1 MLRYYQKALKELEK
15 SSDKHEAMGKKH
27 QAMDEVEGLHYEQV
41 VNGQT
46 SVNKGKRKKSDLEE
60 SYDTHVTKRDSELK
74 KKKKRKKSREDW
86 RAIEAETRHDNVDA
100 NEVRKREKK
109 KKKKKRLESE
119 FNAGNSNGLES
130 LSPQFNEARTDP
142 PVMSNNKEK
151 KRKRKRECLTEFSEG
166 TVKKFKHSAKTSKSQ
181 KHRDRETPD
190 KMRDSNFSFN
200 GRIDLHASISVESSN
215 LIPTTNTCTCASSFE
230 IPISPRSSPQ
240 ASTHVYKKSLQS
252 GKDSAKED
260 QKLTTRKK
268 RPKDLTST
276 KALHV
281 SADDTLNSNDNGT
294 EVVRERA
301 EPTLTMDKAK
311 LREAVKIS
319 NKIHETWTLSK
330 QRLQALAEEGKCYS
344 K

>member
-27 QAMDEVEGLHYEQV
+27 QAMNEVEEPHNEQI

-46 SVNKGKRKKSDLEE
+46 SVNKRKRKQSDLEE
-60 SYDTHVTKRDSELK
+60 SYDTHVTKRDGELK
-74 KKKKRKKSREDW
+74 KKKERKKLREDW
-86 RAIEAETRHDNVDA
+86 TAIEAETRHDNVDA

-109 KKKKKRLESE
+109 KKKKRLESD
-119 FNAGNSNGLES
+119 FNAGKSNGLENF
-130 LSPQFNEARTDP
+130 SPQFNESRTDP

-151 KRKRKRECLTEFSEG
+151 KRKRECLAEFSEG

-181 KHRDRETPD
+181 KHRDRETAD

-200 GRIDLHASISVESSN
+200 GKIDLHAPISVESSN
-215 LIPTTNTCTCASSFE
+215 LIPTTNTCTCASSSE
-230 IPISPRSSPQ
+230 KPVSPRSSPQ
-240 ASTHVYKKSLQS
+240 SSTHVYNKSLQS
-252 GKDSAKED
+252 GKDSAKEN
-260 QKLTTRKK
+260 QKLTTKKK
-268 RPKDLTST
+268 RPKDRKST

-281 SADDTLNSNDNGT
+281 SADDTLNSNDNGA

-319 NKIHETWTLSK
+319 NKVHETWTLSK
-330 QRLQALAEEGKCYS
+330 QRLQALAEEGK
-344 K
+344 

>member
-15 SSDKHEAMGKKH
+15 SSDKHEAMGEKH
-27 QAMDEVEGLHYEQV
+27 QAMDEIEGLHYEQV

-46 SVNKGKRKKSDLEE
+46 SINKRKRKKSDLEE
-60 SYDTHVTKRDSELK
+60 SYDTHVTERDSELK
-74 KKKKRKKSREDW
+74 KKMKRKKSREEW
-86 RAIEAETRHDNVDA
+86 PAMEAETRHDNVDA
-100 NEVRKREKK
+100 NEVRKIEK
-109 KKKKKRLESE
+109 KKKKKRLESD
-119 FNAGNSNGLES
+119 FNVGNSNGLEGF
-130 LSPQFNEARTDP
+130 SPQFNESRTDP

-166 TVKKFKHSAKTSKSQ
+166 TVKNFKHSAKTSKSQ
-181 KHRDRETPD
+181 NHRGRETPD

-215 LIPTTNTCTCASSFE
+215 LIPTTNTCTCASSLE
-230 IPISPRSSPQ
+230 IPISRRSSPQ
-240 ASTHVYKKSLQS
+240 SSTYVYKMSLQS

-276 KALHV
+276 RALHV

-294 EVVRERA
+294 EAVRERA

-311 LREAVKIS
+311 LREAFKIS

-330 QRLQALAEEGKCYS
+330 QRLQALAEEGKCDS